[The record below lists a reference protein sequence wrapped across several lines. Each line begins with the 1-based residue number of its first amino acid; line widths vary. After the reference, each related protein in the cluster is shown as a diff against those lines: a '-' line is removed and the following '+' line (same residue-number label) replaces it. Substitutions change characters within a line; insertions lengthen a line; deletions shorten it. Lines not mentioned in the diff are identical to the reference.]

1 MSVLPAAGIAFDAT
15 VPVAVIGGGA
25 CGLIA
30 ALAAHDRGAEVV
42 VFERDASPSGST
54 ALSSGFIPAAGTR
67 YQRAKGIADSPELL
81 ARDLQGKAHGQADP
95 TVVAMVAHGS
105 GPTIEWLVDRHGLEF
120 VLLEG
125 FLYPGHSVLRMHA
138 HPRKT
143 GAALMGA
150 LLEAVARAGIDVVT
164 SARVVDLHADA
175 DGRVR
180 GFRVERP
187 DGGSERIGCD
197 ALVLAC
203 NGYGGNRAMV
213 RRYIPEMADALYF
226 GHVGNQG
233 DAVQWGEAL
242 GGVAKHMGA
251 YQGHGSV
258 AHPHGVLV
266 TWALM
271 MEGGIQVNAEGR
283 RFSNEHHGYSEQAV
297 AVLAQPGGIA
307 WNLYDARLHALGREF
322 EDYREAEAAGAIK
335 RADDLSSLAAVTGLP
350 ADRLAETLAAVARC
364 QRDEDTDPFG
374 RDFTTKPPLAAPY
387 YAVKVTGAL
396 FHTQGGLAVDDRA
409 RVLRRD
415 GTPLPN
421 LFAGGGAACGASGPE
436 VSGYLS
442 GNGLLSA
449 VTMGRVA
456 GESAAEFVAG
466 GAGANAAA
474 AEP

>member
-1 MSVLPAAGIAFDAT
+1 MSVLPAAGVSFDVS

-42 VFERDASPSGST
+42 VFERDASPGGST

-67 YQRAKGIADSPELL
+67 WQRAKGIEDSPALL
-81 ARDLQGKAHGQADP
+81 AQDLQGKAHGQADP
-95 TVVAMVAHGS
+95 TVVAMVAQGS
-105 GPTIEWLVDRHGLEF
+105 GPTVEWLADRHGLEF

-125 FLYPGHSVLRMHA
+125 FLYPGHGVLRMHA
-138 HPRKT
+138 HPRRT
-143 GAALMGA
+143 GAALMAA

-164 SARVVDLHADA
+164 SAHVVDLYAGD

-180 GFRVERP
+180 GFRVARP
-187 DGGSERIGCD
+187 DGGGERIGCD

-213 RRYIPEMADALYF
+213 RRYIPEMAEALYF
-226 GHVGNQG
+226 GHAGNQG
-233 DAVQWGEAL
+233 DAVLWGEAL
-242 GGVAKHMGA
+242 GGVARHMGA

-271 MEGGIQVNAEGR
+271 MEGGIQVNGEGR
-283 RFSNEHHGYSEQAV
+283 RFSDEHRGYSEQAV
-297 AVLAQPGGIA
+297 AVLAQPGGVA
-307 WNLYDARLHALGREF
+307 WTIYDARLHALGREF
-322 EDYREAEAAGAIK
+322 EDYREAEAAGAVR
-335 RADDLSSLAAVTGLP
+335 RADDLPALAAVAGLP
-350 ADRLAETLAAVARC
+350 ADRLAETLEAAARC
-364 QRDEDTDPFG
+364 QRGAAADPFG
-374 RDFTTKPPLAAPY
+374 RDFTTRPPLAPPY

-449 VTMGRVA
+449 VTLGRIA
-456 GESAAEFVAG
+456 GESAAGLALSG
-466 GAGANAAA
+466 GGSA
-474 AEP
+474 PTC

>member
-1 MSVLPAAGIAFDAT
+1 MSVLAADGIAFDAA

-30 ALAAHDRGAEVV
+30 ALTAHDRGADVV

-67 YQRAKGIADSPELL
+67 YQRAKGIEDSPALL
-81 ARDLQGKAHGQADP
+81 AADIQRKAHGQADP
-95 TVVAMVAHGS
+95 TVVDMVAHGS
-105 GPTIEWLVDRHGLEF
+105 GPTIEWLVDGHGLEF
-120 VLLEG
+120 VLLDG

-143 GAALMGA
+143 GAALMAA

-164 SARVVDLHADA
+164 NAHIVDLYADGG
-175 DGRVR
+175 GRVR

-203 NGYGGNRAMV
+203 NGYGGSPEMV
-213 RRYIPEMADALYF
+213 RRHIPEMADALYF

-233 DAVQWGEAL
+233 DAVRWGEAL
-242 GGVAKHMGA
+242 GGVARHMGA

-283 RFSNEHHGYSEQAV
+283 RFSNEHQGYSEQAV
-297 AVLAQPGGIA
+297 AVLAQPGRIA
-307 WNLYDARLHALGREF
+307 WNIHDERLHAFGREF
-322 EDYREAEAAGAIK
+322 EDYRDAEAVGAVR
-335 RADDLSSLAAVTGLP
+335 RAADLAALAGVTGVP
-350 ADRLAETLAAVARC
+350 SDRLAETLTGTARC
-364 QRDEDTDPFG
+364 HRSEKPDRFG
-374 RDFTTKPPLAAPY
+374 RDFTTKPLLVPPY

-396 FHTQGGLAVDDRA
+396 FHTQGGLAIDGTA
-409 RVLRRD
+409 RVLRKD
-415 GTPLPN
+415 GRPLPN

-449 VTMGRVA
+449 VTSGRVA
-456 GESAAEFVAG
+456 GAGAAELVLDRDC
-466 GAGANAAA
+466 
-474 AEP
+474 